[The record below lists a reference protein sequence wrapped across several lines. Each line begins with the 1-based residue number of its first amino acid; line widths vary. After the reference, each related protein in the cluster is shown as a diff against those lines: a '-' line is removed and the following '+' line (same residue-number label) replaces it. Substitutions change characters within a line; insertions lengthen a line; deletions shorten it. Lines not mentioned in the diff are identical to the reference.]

1 MNASE
6 KEALYQE
13 AEATVIQHFKPK
25 FELDVVIT
33 SKELLPEMAVS
44 QIGLKGHVKDH
55 EDQSFGISYDYKKK
69 VTKNLVISPEIEEAM
84 MAKGHDP
91 YAK

>member
-13 AEATVIQHFKPK
+13 AEATVIQHFKQK

-44 QIGLKGHVKDH
+44 QIGLKGHVKEH

-84 MAKGHDP
+84 MAKGHNP
-91 YAK
+91 YDK

>member
-13 AEATVIQHFKPK
+13 AEATVIQHFKRK

-69 VTKNLVISPEIEEAM
+69 VTKNLVISPEIEEVM
-84 MAKGHDP
+84 MAKGHNP
-91 YAK
+91 YDK

>member
-1 MNASE
+1 MKESE
-6 KEALYQE
+6 KQALFQE
-13 AEATVIQHFKPK
+13 AEASVIQHFKQK

-44 QIGLKGHVKDH
+44 QIGVKGHVKDH

-69 VTKNLVISPEIEEAM
+69 TTKNLVISPEIEEAIK
-84 MAKGHDP
+84 AKGYDP

>member
-13 AEATVIQHFKPK
+13 AEANVIQYFKQK

-69 VTKNLVISPEIEEAM
+69 VTKNLVISPEIEEVM

-91 YAK
+91 YVK